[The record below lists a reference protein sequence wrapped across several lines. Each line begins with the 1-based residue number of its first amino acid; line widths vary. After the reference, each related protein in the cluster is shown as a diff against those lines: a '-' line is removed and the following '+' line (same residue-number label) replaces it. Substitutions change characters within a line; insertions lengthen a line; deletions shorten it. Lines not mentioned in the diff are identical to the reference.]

1 MSPPKSALRIV
12 AFADPEARVWGTA
25 IDTGER
31 AIVFG
36 SADGAGAAGEDG
48 TSARTGAAAGR
59 DAIRFEVRDGEWLLE
74 GDSFELAVTP
84 ADGGPAPTG
93 EEPAPHGSPTPTGEE
108 LCQVRGSIIVDGERL
123 AVDSRGTRTDE
134 TVDIGQLDSLR
145 GVWGWF
151 EGRYALALLALRPRG
166 YDGHESDLVEA
177 TLFDPDVT
185 IAVEEP
191 RLSTT
196 YTAQGLPSRASLE
209 LWIAEGEEQ
218 YPRRAAAEALSAG
231 ARVGVSGLTVQV
243 CPMRCHSRGLDGAGV
258 YLLARF

>member
-1 MSPPKSALRIV
+1 MSPPESALRIV

-48 TSARTGAAAGR
+48 TSARTGSAAGR

-84 ADGGPAPTG
+84 ADGGLTPTG
-93 EEPAPHGSPTPTGEE
+93 AELPPHGGPTPTEE
-108 LCQVRGSIIVDGERL
+108 LCQVHGSIIVNGERL
-123 AVDSRGTRTDE
+123 AVDSPGTRTDE
-134 TVDIGQLDSLR
+134 TIDIGRLDSLR

-151 EGRYALALLALRPRG
+151 EGRHAVALVALRPRG
-166 YDGHESDLVEA
+166 HDGQESDLVEA
-177 TLFDPDVT
+177 TVFDPDAI

-218 YPRRAAAEALSAG
+218 YPRRAAAEALGAG